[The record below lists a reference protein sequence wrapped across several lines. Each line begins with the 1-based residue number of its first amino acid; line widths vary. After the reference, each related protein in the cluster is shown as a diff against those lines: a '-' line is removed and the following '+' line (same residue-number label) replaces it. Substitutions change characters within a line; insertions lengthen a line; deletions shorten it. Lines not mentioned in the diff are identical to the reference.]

1 MTRLTKLLTVALLA
15 APVAVAGCSSSPSSS
30 GASPSNSSSSESA
43 IPIGVVGTYSGPVA
57 LSTVSGRGA
66 IQAWADSVNAADGI
80 DGHPVRLY
88 IDDDAGNAATALT
101 EVKELVQ
108 DDHVVAIV
116 GQNSANIAWD
126 SYIQSTGVPVVGGG
140 ETIALPYLD
149 NPDFYNVGGNI
160 ISTYYGVVDLAAK
173 AGSRTGILYCAEAS
187 SCAGASGIETALG
200 KPQGVSVVYSAKVS
214 ASVPDYTAP
223 CLALKNASVQSYDLG
238 LASAVTGRVAAQCKQ
253 LGLRAALI
261 QPGVQANTTLPGQ
274 SVFNG
279 TRFVDTVAGFFNDS
293 TPATKAFHHALA
305 KYTPGVGTPSDP
317 VDAYTMATW
326 ASGMLFEAAVKASGD
341 STVTAASVKKGLYA
355 LKGETLGGLV
365 APLTYTPARANL
377 TNCYFSYVL
386 DAGKFVETDNM
397 KPVCADGA
405 TSSLIEGIAASMA
418 KK

>member
-1 MTRLTKLLTVALLA
+1 MLTVALLA
-15 APVAVAGCSSSPSSS
+15 APLAAAGCSSS
-30 GASPSNSSSSESA
+30 SSSSNSATSA

-66 IQAWADSVNAADGI
+66 IQAWADSVNAAGGI

-88 IDDDAGNAATALT
+88 VEDDAGDAATGLT
-101 EVKELVQ
+101 EVKDLVQ

-140 ETIALPYLD
+140 ETIALPYLY
-149 NPDFYNVGGNI
+149 NPDFFNVGGNI

-173 AGSRTGILYCAEAS
+173 EGSRTGILYCAEAS

-200 KPQGVSVVYSAKVS
+200 KPKGVSVVYAAKVS
-214 ASVPDYTAP
+214 GSLPDYTAP
-223 CLALKNASVQSYDLG
+223 CLALKNADVQSYDLG
-238 LASAVTGRVAAQCKQ
+238 LASAVTGRVAAQCQQ
-253 LGLRAALI
+253 LGLHAALI

-274 SVFNG
+274 SAFNG
-279 TRFVDTVAGFFNDS
+279 TRFVDTVVGFFNDS
-293 TPATKAFHHALA
+293 TPATKEFHDALA
-305 KYTPGVGTPSDP
+305 KYAPGVGTTSDP
-317 VDAYTMATW
+317 MDAYTMATW

-365 APLTYTPARANL
+365 APLTFTPVKANL
-377 TNCYFSYVL
+377 TNCYFNYTL
-386 DAGKFVETDNM
+386 DAGKFVESDNM
-397 KPVCADGA
+397 KPTCADGA
-405 TSSLIEGIAASMA
+405 INSLIGGIAASMA
-418 KK
+418 KQ